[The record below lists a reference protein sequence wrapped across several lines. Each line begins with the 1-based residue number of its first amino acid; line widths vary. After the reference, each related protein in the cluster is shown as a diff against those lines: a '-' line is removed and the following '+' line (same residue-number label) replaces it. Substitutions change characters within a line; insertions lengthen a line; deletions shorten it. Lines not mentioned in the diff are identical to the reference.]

1 MLLFR
6 SEEHVERWC
15 RSRGLP
21 KRPLVTMEQLW
32 ELSVAWYSNRIT
44 EESRR
49 PMGDEVRQIFD
60 RVGLRGPFWEIPT

>member
-21 KRPLVTMEQLW
+21 KRPLLTMEQLW
-32 ELSVAWYSNRIT
+32 ELSVAWYANRIT

-49 PMGDEVRQIFD
+49 PMGAEVRQIFD
-60 RVGLRGPFWEIPT
+60 RVGLRGPFWEIPA